1 MTTQVQVEWSWDIEN
16 TGTMG
21 YEVLEEPAES
31 FEEAKALIEAYLA
44 KDPED
49 TCLRG
54 SICKTESSEAMY
66 KETFWEQDADGQ
78 WKEGL

>member
-1 MTTQVQVEWSWDIEN
+1 
-16 TGTMG
+16 
-21 YEVLEEPAES
+21 
-31 FEEAKALIEAYLA
+31 LIEAYLA

>member
-1 MTTQVQVEWSWDIEN
+1 MTAEAQIEWSYSIED
-16 TGTMG
+16 TCAGG
-21 YEVLEEPAES
+21 YDVMDEPVGS
-31 FEEAKALIEAYLA
+31 FEEAKALIEACLA
-44 KDPED
+44 KDQDD

-54 SICKTESSEAMY
+54 SICKTESSETMY